1 MDRDDRYYS
10 GTVIL
15 GNADSPVM
23 LGSNEVIV
31 EEQGKLSRFGGVA
44 GNLSNSGIV
53 DLTTYMP
60 GNILTVG
67 GNYTGEMDLFSSR
80 ETGGMT
86 IRNRSSGD

>member
-1 MDRDDRYYS
+1 MTDIIQ

-31 EEQGKLSRFGGVA
+31 EEQGKLSGFGGVA

-67 GNYTGEMDLFSSR
+67 GITLAEMDLFSSR
-80 ETGGMT
+80 QKQVVT
-86 IRNRSSGD
+86 IRKQIVW

>member
-1 MDRDDRYYS
+1 MTDIIQ

-23 LGSNEVIV
+23 LGSNRSLL
-31 EEQGKLSRFGGVA
+31 KSRANSPGLGA
-44 GNLSNSGIV
+44 LQGNLSNSGIV

-67 GNYTGEMDLFSSR
+67 GITLAEMDLFSSR
-80 ETGGMT
+80 QKQVVT
-86 IRNRSSGD
+86 IRKQIVW